1 MNDETNTTQNDEATK
16 HAPIMEKVRHEPD
29 PNVPSDEY
37 RIDAALVRVITSEPF
52 SGEISMGLPKVANWK
67 VDTAYVAADKEA
79 NLHMGYNPD
88 FMRSLPFEHKVG
100 VIIHEILHVAFGH
113 ITERAPANREDAKI
127 FNIAADLAINSI
139 IGENRLP
146 EFCLMPGRAPK
157 TDDPKLAALIENF
170 PKHESTDYY
179 FNRLKQFAESQGGKG
194 GKGGDYELHI
204 GNENGET
211 LDSHGGWGDIPD
223 ELRDV
228 LKNKTRELVEAGVK
242 NAQRS
247 ANWGTIPA
255 EMAALI
261 EKMLRNELDWKAIL
275 RMFLGRTRSMDR
287 YSTVKRI
294 NKRMPY
300 LFPGVKRTTIANVL
314 CAIDQSGSV
323 GDNDVQRF
331 LAETF
336 AASKES
342 QLDIINFD
350 TEMDEKS
357 LQSIKS
363 GQNFKWQRTR
373 CGGTDFDAVQRYVN
387 DSKRRG
393 KYSAVIIFTDGYAP
407 KMGAVV
413 GTKVMWVI
421 SETGDI
427 SAARP
432 GDLVV
437 KMGPEAPKTVH
448 RA

>member
-1 MNDETNTTQNDEATK
+1 MSNETTSTQNDETTK
-16 HAPIMEKVRHEPD
+16 HSPIRDSVRHEPD
-29 PNVPSDEY
+29 PNVNPDEY
-37 RIDAALVRVITSEPF
+37 KIDTALVEVLHTEPF
-52 SGEISMGLPKVANWK
+52 AAEISIRLPKAQNWK

-79 NLHMGYNPD
+79 NIHLGYNPD
-88 FMRSLPFEHKVG
+88 FMRSLKYTHKIG

-113 ITERAPANREDAKI
+113 IAERAPANKQDAKI

-139 IGENRLP
+139 IGEARLP

-157 TDDPKLAALIENF
+157 TDDPDLAALIEGF
-170 PKHESTDYY
+170 PKLQSTDYY
-179 FNRLKQFAESQGGKG
+179 FNRLKQYAESKG
-194 GKGGDYELHI
+194 GGNSADFELQI

-211 LDSHGGWGDIPD
+211 LDSHGGFGDVPD
-223 ELRDV
+223 EIKDILRNNAKEM
-228 LKNKTRELVEAGVK
+228 LEAGVK
-242 NAQRS
+242 HAQRS
-247 ANWGTIPA
+247 TKWGSIPS
-255 EMAALI
+255 EIAAVF

-275 RMFLGRTRSMDR
+275 RMFLGRTRSTDR
-287 YSTVKRI
+287 LSTVKRI

-300 LFPGVKRTTIANVL
+300 MFPGVKRTTIANVL

-323 GDNDVQRF
+323 SDEDVQRF

-336 AASKES
+336 AASKEG
-342 QLDIINFD
+342 QLDVINFD

-357 LQSIKS
+357 LQSVKN

-373 CGGTDFDAVQRYVN
+373 CGGTDFDAVRRYVN

-393 KYSAVIIFTDGYAP
+393 KYSAVLIMTDGYAP

-413 GTKVMWVI
+413 GTKVMWI
-421 SETGDI
+421 ITETGDM

-437 KMGPEAPKTVH
+437 KMGSENKTVK
-448 RA
+448 RV